1 MDNSKHNSRVKNMY
15 FFVEGT
21 DIGLT
26 KGVDKSD
33 GDYISYIETPDKT
46 VTCIDWTNETE
57 DCKPFSFYIEN
68 NQMQGDKKTLSISYR
83 GSDKEIVY
91 LCTLK
96 ENYAQ
101 RIANKAFFYPLRVG
115 IDFATFKT

>member
-1 MDNSKHNSRVKNMY
+1 MY

-21 DIGLT
+21 DISLAN
-26 KGVDKSD
+26 GVQKSD
-33 GDYISYIETPDKT
+33 GDYISYVETTDKI
-46 VTCIDWTNETE
+46 VTCIDWTNGTG

-68 NQMQGDKKTLSISYR
+68 NLMQGEKKTLSISYL
-83 GSDKEIVY
+83 GTNKEIVY

-96 ENYAQ
+96 ENYTQ

-115 IDFATFKT
+115 IDFATFKP